1 MTDPRFRPSGVFL
14 NVRDFG
20 RSADPP
26 VNPDCLL
33 TESEVAWAL
42 FQHKASFAVLLEL
55 RHLGES
61 LSSFAARLDVN
72 ELWLKR
78 KLRGHVPADLAE
90 ILSWALVL
98 GVHVLP
104 VINDSDDLSL

>member
-1 MTDPRFRPSGVFL
+1 L
-14 NVRDFG
+14 
-20 RSADPP
+20 
-26 VNPDCLL
+26 
-33 TESEVAWAL
+33 
-42 FQHKASFAVLLEL
+42 
-55 RHLGES
+55 
-61 LSSFAARLDVN
+61 SFAARLDVN

-104 VINDSDDLSL
+104 VIDDKSQISL

>member
-1 MTDPRFRPSGVFL
+1 MTDPRFRPSGVFF

-26 VNPDCLL
+26 VNPECLL
-33 TESEVAWAL
+33 SDSEVAWAL

-55 RHLGES
+55 RHLKES
-61 LSSFAARLDVN
+61 LSSFATRLGVN

-78 KLRGHVPADLAE
+78 KLRGHVPADLGE
-90 ILSWALVL
+90 VLSWALVL

-104 VINDSDDLSL
+104 VIDDSSQISL

>member
-1 MTDPRFRPSGVFL
+1 MACKRSGVQFPL
-14 NVRDFG
+14 
-20 RSADPP
+20 APQP
-26 VNPDCLL
+26 
-33 TESEVAWAL
+33 A
-42 FQHKASFAVLLEL
+42 FAVLLEL

-61 LSSFAARLDVN
+61 LLSFAARLDVN

-78 KLRGHVPADLAE
+78 KLRGHVPTDLGE
-90 ILSWALVL
+90 VLSWALVL

>member
-1 MTDPRFRPSGVFL
+1 MFL

-33 TESEVAWAL
+33 NESEVAWAL
-42 FQHKASFAVLLEL
+42 FQHKAAFAVLLEL
-55 RHLGES
+55 RHLNES
-61 LSSFAARLDVN
+61 LPSFAARLDVN

-78 KLRGHVPADLAE
+78 KLRGHVPADLGE
-90 ILSWALVL
+90 VLSWALVL

>member
-1 MTDPRFRPSGVFL
+1 MTDPRFRPSGVFI

-20 RSADPP
+20 RSKDPP
-26 VNPDCLL
+26 VNPGCLL
-33 TESEVAWAL
+33 HDSEVAWAL
-42 FQHKASFAVLLEL
+42 FQHKAALAVLLEL

-61 LSSFAARLDVN
+61 LSSFATRLDVN

-78 KLRGHVPADLAE
+78 KLRGHVPADLGE
-90 ILSWALVL
+90 VLSWALVL

-104 VINDSDDLSL
+104 VINDSQDLSL

>member
-20 RSADPP
+20 RSKDPP

-33 TESEVAWAL
+33 SESEVAWAL
-42 FQHKASFAVLLEL
+42 FQHKAALAVLLEL

-61 LSSFAARLDVN
+61 LPSFSTRLGVN

-78 KLRGHVPADLAE
+78 KLRGHVPADLGE
-90 ILSWALVL
+90 VLSWALVL

-104 VINDSDDLSL
+104 VIDDQSQISL

>member
-1 MTDPRFRPSGVFL
+1 MTDPRFRPAGVFL
-14 NVRDFG
+14 NVRDFS
-20 RSADPP
+20 RLADPP

-33 TESEVAWAL
+33 YESEVAWAL
-42 FQHKASFAVLLEL
+42 FQRKVSFAVLLEL

-61 LSSFAARLDVN
+61 MFSFAARLGVN

-78 KLRGHVPADLAE
+78 KLRGHVPADLGE
-90 ILSWALVL
+90 VLSWALVL

-104 VINDSDDLSL
+104 VIDDSSQISL